1 MATAQKKR
9 VTRKPAKRKTVSL
22 KPAHKH
28 LGHTIAR
35 LRKGRTKKAVDK
47 AQAKRNADI
56 DRTIKILEGAR
67 KALCGRGGICGPD
80 MAVPV

>member
-1 MATAQKKR
+1 MATAQKKS

-22 KPAHKH
+22 KPVHNH
-28 LGHTIAR
+28 LGRKIEQ

-67 KALCGRGGICGPD
+67 KALCGSRGLCGPD
-80 MAVPV
+80 MAVPI